1 MLNHP
6 LGEVTM
12 KHKSKI
18 RLFSLPQPKWKW
30 LLAWAIIQPLAAI
43 PAIMMVFKL
52 GPFAPPFVVN
62 GPVYL
67 PAHLLAVFPIVLLT
81 HGSGILEPIK
91 RDE

>member
-1 MLNHP
+1 
-6 LGEVTM
+6 
-12 KHKSKI
+12 
-18 RLFSLPQPKWKW
+18 
-30 LLAWAIIQPLAAI
+30 
-43 PAIMMVFKL
+43 MMVFKL